1 MADGIMQE
9 DAETVVLVI
18 TQHYIDAGQRQDCWN
33 CPAALALG
41 DMFPGLVPE
50 VTADEILLAD
60 PVTYKPVLSGPVE
73 HDLES
78 FVRML
83 DAGLEVF
90 PGVFIV
96 TLRRVSSADPG

>member
-1 MADGIMQE
+1 MTDGVMQ
-9 DAETVVLVI
+9 DTETVVLVI

-33 CPAALALG
+33 CPAALALQ

-50 VTADEILLAD
+50 VTADEILLLE
-60 PVTYKPVLSGPVE
+60 PGVYRPVLQGPTE
-73 HDLES
+73 PDLEA

-83 DAGLEVF
+83 DEGLEVF